1 MAPPRACLPLLLLL
15 TLLLRCSGD
24 LEPTFSRCCGLGT
37 RWALDSP
44 GQPCTV
50 FPAPVAGV
58 PPEQQSVCLSTVSI
72 CCLNTQRHKQCD
84 EGKTAAQTGSEC
96 VSVGKPGGEYHKDC
110 CEACKLGLF
119 SGSMNMGC
127 SFNNFSFGYPW
138 DEAYRVCC
146 LEAVTTT
153 TAMTFPSS
161 SSSSTRGKE
170 DKNTIPTPSLD
181 SLCDLLP
188 GQLCAHIC
196 IPEPGSYRCACKEG
210 FSLMADKKT
219 CQQNEIADRC
229 KTNNPCEQKCLDT
242 GFSIECSC
250 APGYT
255 LALDE
260 TSCDDIDEC
269 ALKMDLCT
277 ENNLICKNENG
288 SYSCVSSEGDVI
300 KPPQLHN
307 PTDKFPISSSEGRES
322 TKCPTGFHY
331 NLESSVCDDIDEC
344 TVNPNICGSNVV
356 CQNTIG
362 SYSCS
367 PAEGCPP
374 GYEFS
379 SVEKTCVDIN
389 ECEAGFHNCDSQT
402 EFCLNTEGSFTCQTR
417 TQKPSCP
424 AGYKLG
430 AQPGT
435 CEDIDECKTGNND
448 CPGSCVN
455 TIGSY
460 QCSMST
466 KAVCPAGFKPTGGT
480 CKDVDECSEGLH
492 ACDTSEK
499 CVNEIGHYRCDP
511 TKPPYVN
518 MLKPNV
524 LDNQQGCPSGFSYS
538 SDRKTCL
545 DINECLTNLHNCSVE
560 DNEECVNIR
569 GGFICRV
576 MLKCSAGYVFNRST
590 MKCED
595 VNECM
600 EGTHECSPGE
610 LCLNEEGGFSCTP
623 VCSVGYKVDPITS
636 QCIDV
641 DECHEKL
648 DTCHKPYESCQNTN
662 GSFICVP
669 AANCPSGYRRTQEG
683 RCEDIDECADGTHLC
698 NQSEFCINERGA
710 YRCQPRPR
718 SISCSPGFKSHATLN
733 TCVDIDECSESIQ
746 PPCEVN
752 QICVNQPGGYECK
765 CKPGFQFDIHVRA
778 CVDINECQTNQHE
791 CTASQRCDNT
801 LGSYQCIRFTSCGT
815 GYTLNAQ
822 TGQCEDDDECLLG
835 TDNCKNLGP
844 TFQCRN
850 IAGSFRCDRKRCGEK
865 QVLQN
870 NGECKDVTCPPG
882 LIPGPYGTCVD
893 INECEKENPCRRNQR
908 CINTR
913 GSFRCINLINCGGGF
928 QLNEAGTQCIDIDE
942 CALGTH
948 ECTSQQTCHNRQGG
962 YTCQCPPG
970 HTVNENRECED
981 VDECADFPGQFC
993 PSNSIC
999 ENTVGSYH
1007 CRCNDGFKSVP
1018 GEKACADIDEC
1029 TERPGVCH
1037 QKCINVWGSYRCICD
1052 QGYAL
1057 QGDGRTCRDID
1068 ECDEFKDR
1076 NLCIGLCV
1084 NEPGKYKCECPEG
1097 YRLGSDGRTCQDINE
1112 CATGTPCRG
1121 DNEVCVNTLGGHR
1134 CPAIHCPAGFSKDP
1148 SHRNRCK
1155 RDHIACHE
1163 GDLNCLRRPSSYSYN
1178 FISFVSNILIP
1189 PTGHLDLFTM
1199 RGLVSAATVS
1209 FNMDLT
1215 EVRAPPGIIPAS
1227 KSFFQLRRGH
1237 FNQGVIALV
1246 RPIKG
1251 PQEIELQLVMELHQ
1265 NELYINRA
1273 IAKLIIYVS
1282 EFEF

>member
-435 CEDIDECKTGNND
+435 
-448 CPGSCVN
+448 
-455 TIGSY
+455 
-460 QCSMST
+460 
-466 KAVCPAGFKPTGGT
+466 
-480 CKDVDECSEGLH
+480 
-492 ACDTSEK
+492 
-499 CVNEIGHYRCDP
+499 
-511 TKPPYVN
+511 
-518 MLKPNV
+518 
-524 LDNQQGCPSGFSYS
+524 
-538 SDRKTCL
+538 
-545 DINECLTNLHNCSVE
+545 
-560 DNEECVNIR
+560 
-569 GGFICRV
+569 
-576 MLKCSAGYVFNRST
+576 
-590 MKCED
+590 
-595 VNECM
+595 
-600 EGTHECSPGE
+600 
-610 LCLNEEGGFSCTP
+610 
-623 VCSVGYKVDPITS
+623 
-636 QCIDV
+636 
-641 DECHEKL
+641 
-648 DTCHKPYESCQNTN
+648 
-662 GSFICVP
+662 
-669 AANCPSGYRRTQEG
+669 
-683 RCEDIDECADGTHLC
+683 CEDIDECADGTHLC